1 MEILTFPCPISIQ
14 VVLISCIY
22 RVVSAGWY
30 DDHVYDATV
39 PLLSQE
45 ENPAY
50 EAVSGGGPGGKGQHA
65 PPTLPKP
72 LAKSAKPKVS

>member
-1 MEILTFPCPISIQ
+1 MRITIHFDS
-14 VVLISCIY
+14 V
-22 RVVSAGWY
+22 GWY

-50 EAVSGGGPGGKGQHA
+50 ESVGGGSHAGKGLPP

-72 LAKSAKPKVS
+72 SAKPSRPKVGSNTGKILSQLIN